1 MSLCLIN
8 VHNNRLGIRTRGTE
22 FSWRKKNV
30 MINGPHSSDMFVW
43 KANKKS
49 SITLNTYGMC
59 KCVTLVEDA
68 LRTNK
73 KYYICDQL
81 SGKVLD

>member
-1 MSLCLIN
+1 
-8 VHNNRLGIRTRGTE
+8 
-22 FSWRKKNV
+22 

-43 KANKKS
+43 KAKKKS
-49 SITLNTYGMC
+49 SYTLNIYGIC
-59 KCVTLVEDA
+59 KDVTLAEDA

-81 SGKVLD
+81 PGKVLD

>member
-1 MSLCLIN
+1 
-8 VHNNRLGIRTRGTE
+8 
-22 FSWRKKNV
+22 

-43 KANKKS
+43 KAKKKS
-49 SITLNTYGMC
+49 STTLSTYDMC
-59 KCVTLVEDA
+59 KYVTLAEDA

-81 SGKVLD
+81 SGKILD

>member
-1 MSLCLIN
+1 
-8 VHNNRLGIRTRGTE
+8 
-22 FSWRKKNV
+22 

-43 KANKKS
+43 KAKKKNS
-49 SITLNTYGMC
+49 YTLNIYGIC
-59 KCVTLVEDA
+59 KDVTLAEDA

-81 SGKVLD
+81 PGKVLD